1 MTSLAIYDDVE
12 QARNF
17 MRPYL
22 ALYIGGMGSRDKNFY
37 NQLVTRYGYGDA
49 AQEIQNLYL
58 SGKQAEAMAKIP
70 AELIDKVSLCGPKD
84 GGEGAARG
92 VPRGGRRHAA
102 GDARGRH
109 ARGAPAHAARPGRDR
124 RLKR

>member
-49 AQEIQNLYL
+49 AREVQDLYL
-58 SGKQAEAMAKIP
+58 VRQA
-70 AELIDKVSLCGPKD
+70 GRGD
-84 GGEGAARG
+84 GGD
-92 VPRGGRRHAA
+92 PRRADRQGRAV
-102 GDARGRH
+102 
-109 ARGAPAHAARPGRDR
+109 RDR
-124 RLKR
+124 RRRSGSGSAPTATPASARCW